1 MNRVNVLELEDKP
14 WFPSEIRNF
23 GTDFLQEMATR
34 FDMYAPIVPL
44 LVDTLKSTGN
54 TQIIDMASGGGGGL
68 VKLSEHLQKEIPEL
82 KINLSDYYP
91 NIPAFEKTV
100 NKSPEI
106 FTYTNESVD
115 ATNIPANLKGVRTQ
129 FLSFH
134 HFEKKQA
141 IQILQNAVDAKSPI
155 CIFEGQERSFSSIF
169 AMAISPIS
177 VLLITP
183 MIKPMTFHR
192 FLFTY
197 IFPVV
202 PLFVMWD
209 GILSSLRT
217 YSIEEMN
224 ELVSEVKNNESYE
237 WKIGKIKKG
246 PAVVLYLIG
255 KGNN

>member
-1 MNRVNVLELEDKP
+1 MKRVNVLELEDEP

-34 FDMYAPIVPL
+34 FDMYAPVAPL
-44 LVDTLKSTGN
+44 LIDTLKSTGN
-54 TQIIDMASGGGGGL
+54 TQIIDIASGGGGGL
-68 VKLSEHLQKEIPEL
+68 VKLSEHLQKEIPTI

-91 NIPAFEKTV
+91 NITAFEKTK

-106 FTYTNESVD
+106 FTFTQESVD
-115 ATNIPANLKGVRTQ
+115 ATNVPGNLKGVRTQ
-129 FLSFH
+129 FLSLH
-134 HFEKKQA
+134 HFSPDLAVK
-141 IQILQNAVDAKSPI
+141 IVQNAVDSKSPI
-155 CIFEGQERSFSSIF
+155 AIFEAQERSIPSIL
-169 AMAISPIS
+169 AMVFSPIS
-177 VLLITP
+177 VWLITP
-183 MIKPMTFHR
+183 LIKPMSFNR

-224 ELVSEVKNNESYE
+224 DIVKQVKGNESYE
-237 WKIGKIKKG
+237 WNIGKVKKG

-255 KGNN
+255 KEK

>member
-1 MNRVNVLELEDKP
+1 MNRVNVLELEDEP
-14 WFPSEIRNF
+14 WFPTEIRNF

-54 TQIIDMASGGGGGL
+54 TQIVDMASGGGGGL
-68 VKLSEHLQKEIPEL
+68 VKLSEHLQKEIPEI

-91 NIPAFEKTV
+91 NITAFEKTK

-106 FTYTNESVD
+106 FTYTDNSVD
-115 ATNIPANLKGVRTQ
+115 ATNVPKELKGVRTQ
-129 FLSFH
+129 FLSLH
-134 HFEKKQA
+134 HFDKHQA
-141 IQILQNAVDAKSPI
+141 IQILQNAVENDSPI
-155 CIFEGQERSFSSIF
+155 AIFEGQERTAPSLFG
-169 AMAISPIS
+169 MAISPIS
-177 VLLITP
+177 VLLLTP
-183 MIKPMTFHR
+183 MIKPMSFHR

-209 GILSSLRT
+209 GILSCLRT
-217 YSIEEMN
+217 YSVEEMN
-224 ELVSEVKNNESYE
+224 DLIKQVKNHESYE
-237 WKIGKIKKG
+237 WNIGKVKKG

-255 KGNN
+255 KKKA